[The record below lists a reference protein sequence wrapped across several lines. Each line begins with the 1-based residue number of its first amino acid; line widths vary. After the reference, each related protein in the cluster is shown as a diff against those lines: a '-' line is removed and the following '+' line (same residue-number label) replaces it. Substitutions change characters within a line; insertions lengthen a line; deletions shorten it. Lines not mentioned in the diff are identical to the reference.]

1 MKMQKISSFPPIIN
15 KDSEILILG
24 SIPGIR
30 SLEMQQYYAHPQNKF
45 WKIICEIFNEEFTTN
60 YQQRIEILEKHHIAL
75 WDVIDTCERKGS
87 LDSEIRNEEAN
98 KIEELLQN
106 FPNIKAIFCNGQK
119 SHKNL
124 QKILEYVSLEAR
136 PNAKILGK
144 KFRSPIIVL
153 PSTSPANAG
162 LSYFDKLK
170 SWYIILEKLQ

>member
-1 MKMQKISSFPPIIN
+1 MQKISSFPPIIK
-15 KDSEILILG
+15 KDSKILILG
-24 SIPGIR
+24 SIPGVK

-45 WKIICEIFNEEFTTN
+45 WKIIFELFNEKFTKD
-60 YQQRIEILEKHHIAL
+60 YDERIKILEKHHIAL

-124 QKILEYVSLEAR
+124 QKIL
-136 PNAKILGK
+136 GK
-144 KFRSPIIVL
+144 KFRMPIIVL

-170 SWYIILEKLQ
+170 SWCIILEKL

>member
-1 MKMQKISSFPPIIN
+1 MQKISSFPPIID
-15 KDSEILILG
+15 KESKILILG
-24 SIPGIR
+24 SIPGVK

-45 WKIICEIFNEEFTTN
+45 WKIIFELFNEKFTKD
-60 YQQRIEILEKHHIAL
+60 YDERIKILEKHHIAL

-124 QKILEYVSLEAR
+124 QKIL
-136 PNAKILGK
+136 GK
-144 KFRSPIIVL
+144 KFRLPIIVL
-153 PSTSPANAG
+153 PSTSPAYAG
-162 LSYFDKLK
+162 LKYE
-170 SWYIILEKLQ
+170 EKLLSWQEIQNHI

>member
-1 MKMQKISSFPPIIN
+1 MQKISSFPPIIN

-119 SHKNL
+119 SYKNL
-124 QKILEYVSLEAR
+124 Q
-136 PNAKILGK
+136 KILGK
-144 KFRSPIIVL
+144 KFRMPIIVL
-153 PSTSPANAG
+153 PSTSPAYAG

-170 SWYIILEKLQ
+170 LWYIILEKLQ

>member
-1 MKMQKISSFPPIIN
+1 MQKISSFPPIIN

-60 YQQRIEILEKHHIAL
+60 YQQRIKILEKHHIAL

-98 KIEELLQN
+98 KIEELLRN

-124 QKILEYVSLEAR
+124 QKIL
-136 PNAKILGK
+136 GK
-144 KFRSPIIVL
+144 KFRLPIIVL
-153 PSTSPANAG
+153 PSTSPAYAG

-170 SWYIILEKLQ
+170 LWYIILEKLQ

>member
-1 MKMQKISSFPPIIN
+1 MQKISSFPPIIN
-15 KDSEILILG
+15 ENSKILILG
-24 SIPGIR
+24 SIPGVK

-45 WKIICEIFNEEFTTN
+45 WKIIFELFNEKFTKD
-60 YQQRIEILEKHHIAL
+60 YDERIKILEKHHIAL

-124 QKILEYVSLEAR
+124 QKIL
-136 PNAKILGK
+136 GK
-144 KFRSPIIVL
+144 KFRMPIIVL
-153 PSTSPANAG
+153 PSTSPAYAG

>member
-1 MKMQKISSFPPIIN
+1 MQKISSFPPIIN
-15 KDSEILILG
+15 NESKILILG
-24 SIPGIR
+24 SIPGVK

-124 QKILEYVSLEAR
+124 QKIL
-136 PNAKILGK
+136 GK
-144 KFRSPIIVL
+144 KFRLPIIVL
-153 PSTSPANAG
+153 PSTSPAYAG
-162 LSYFDKLK
+162 LSYFDKLNL
-170 SWYIILEKLQ
+170 WYIILEKLQ